1 MNLKTIT
8 KIFILTVVFIASG
21 VSNVFAETL
30 YFGSQA
36 RFSSNVD
43 YKFFENL
50 STCRPYTTPVHISAP
65 LFVPVGYSKT
75 QIVGISN
82 NKCTV
87 RTYRKDRATA
97 AWKLSE
103 EFQLPISYAK
113 ELGSLMMR
121 EIKYPNERRA
131 HLKKYCEINKR
142 PSDAC
147 VQLTNGTDKNNYFF
161 HVDVN
166 WDKYQTYPY
175 TYYQQIPHQNK
186 TFYTNK

>member
-1 MNLKTIT
+1 MNIYDMK
-8 KIFILTVVFIASG
+8 
-21 VSNVFAETL
+21 E
-30 YFGSQA
+30 
-36 RFSSNVD
+36 
-43 YKFFENL
+43 FFENL

-65 LFVPVGYSKT
+65 LLVPVGYSKT

-186 TFYTNK
+186 TFYTNKQREYLDILDKLSTIVNNVCKGQAPSKCQLLEA